1 MRGNMPTVFPASR
14 YEIRSKFRAPL
25 PFVFEWCTD
34 YSSDDPRLEK
44 ENYTRKILG
53 RKGRRVTYED
63 LYDTPNGWMWSHQ
76 TVTLHP
82 PNRWHAEALGNYR
95 EWSLEYTLKELPD
108 GRTELTLR
116 GQRRPTPLGGRN
128 PPRPGWSE
136 SCEPRGGTSAAPW
149 SGTIERPQAPAFGP
163 DASSNHYSVVAAAAV
178 SHSQRRLRALGHNP

>member
-1 MRGNMPTVFPASR
+1 MPTVFPASR

-128 PPRPGWSE
+128 PPKARL
-136 SCEPRGGTSAAPW
+136 
-149 SGTIERPQAPAFGP
+149 ERELRASWRNFGRALER
-163 DASSNHYSVVAAAAV
+163 DYRAAAG
-178 SHSQRRLRALGHNP
+178 SGFRPRRK